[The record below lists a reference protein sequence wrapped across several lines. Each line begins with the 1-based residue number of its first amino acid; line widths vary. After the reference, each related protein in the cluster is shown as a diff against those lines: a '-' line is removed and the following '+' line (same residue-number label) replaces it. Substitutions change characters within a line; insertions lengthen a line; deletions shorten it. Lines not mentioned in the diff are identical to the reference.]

1 MCSPTIHPGSF
12 RCSLHKHRGHG
23 QATPYLSKRRS
34 VNKSS
39 LVVRLGTVESDLLAK
54 RALAIHIRPSSHSL
68 RRRFDFQL
76 RSSRLSQIPKPKMPR
91 DGHHL
96 ATPAHRHRLSA
107 STLRPAT
114 LSVHASTPPPATADD
129 EIAAA
134 MRFSG
139 YTTICEARAAAM
151 RFSLGF
157 NNGGEDFDSRLY
169 QEHLTVCASSAQL
182 TGSVHDVEHEHFPPS
197 EFKLQKH
204 GEFANDGLV
213 NESSSS
219 QRVWVRNSFRDK
231 RESYTDKTHESGSSC
246 FIVEFNVHWI
256 MPCTEIASMQ
266 AMETVVK
273 QNNLDIEALMSS
285 RLPSNAGMQVGD
297 SSSSQLAG
305 SSQRAGITRDS
316 KAALS
321 GTEIVKPDAFSSSRP
336 PSGHGIYQGSATN
349 INADKNQK
357 ENEDVASIEGE
368 KKDESSSKERDGI
381 SIERNKDCCDDKP
394 SLEAEQHGHLYFQF
408 CDTLSPYWRIPFIE
422 KTETLIEGSE
432 EREQK
437 E

>member
-114 LSVHASTPPPATADD
+114 LAHGSTVRPPLHAST
-129 EIAAA
+129 
-134 MRFSG
+134 R
-139 YTTICEARAAAM
+139 
-151 RFSLGF
+151 
-157 NNGGEDFDSRLY
+157 
-169 QEHLTVCASSAQL
+169 
-182 TGSVHDVEHEHFPPS
+182 
-197 EFKLQKH
+197 
-204 GEFANDGLV
+204 
-213 NESSSS
+213 
-219 QRVWVRNSFRDK
+219 
-231 RESYTDKTHESGSSC
+231 
-246 FIVEFNVHWI
+246 
-256 MPCTEIASMQ
+256 
-266 AMETVVK
+266 
-273 QNNLDIEALMSS
+273 
-285 RLPSNAGMQVGD
+285 
-297 SSSSQLAG
+297 
-305 SSQRAGITRDS
+305 
-316 KAALS
+316 
-321 GTEIVKPDAFSSSRP
+321 
-336 PSGHGIYQGSATN
+336 
-349 INADKNQK
+349 NQK

-394 SLEAEQHGHLYFQF
+394 SLEA
-408 CDTLSPYWRIPFIE
+408 
-422 KTETLIEGSE
+422 
-432 EREQK
+432 
-437 E
+437 